1 MEVNYNGRPVLK
13 SPKITADET
22 GLILPLAAIPTGVS
36 VPLPPLR
43 DGGPVFFDEG
53 AGQPKMMGLLAASRS
68 FLFSDNRNLW
78 VETTP
83 S

>member
-1 MEVNYNGRPVLK
+1 M
-13 SPKITADET
+13 
-22 GLILPLAAIPTGVS
+22 
-36 VPLPPLR
+36 
-43 DGGPVFFDEG
+43 FFDEG

-83 S
+83 Y